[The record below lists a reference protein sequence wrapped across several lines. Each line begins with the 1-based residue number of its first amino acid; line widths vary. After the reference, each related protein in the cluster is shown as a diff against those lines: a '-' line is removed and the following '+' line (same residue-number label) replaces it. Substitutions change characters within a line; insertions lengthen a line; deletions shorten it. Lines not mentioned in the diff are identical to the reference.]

1 MTPPSVRSADFVG
14 DFGASLVT
22 KPSKLLSINVS
33 NKTEPLTRCFILIPL
48 KRVFEKLE
56 PGS

>member
-22 KPSKLLSINVS
+22 KPSRFVSISVS
-33 NKTEPLTRCFILIPL
+33 NKTVPFTRCFILIAL
-48 KRVFEKLE
+48 KRVFEKLD